1 MLDAITFILRGVLAA
16 VLVAG
21 VPVLYYLARDLMRD

>member
-1 MLDAITFILRGVLAA
+1 GTPA

-21 VPVLYYLARDLMRD
+21 VPVPANPQTIAAAVAELAS